1 MRPTV
6 TERAPQADR
15 PFLPIARRESLS
27 TRSATI
33 IKRYLLTERLK
44 PGDRLPPERRLA
56 EALSVSRTVLREAIN
71 QLVGEGLVTREP
83 SRSPTVANFDRARLA
98 HDLSLLEGHE
108 AGIRDL
114 IELRVLVE
122 LGAIESIVGR
132 ASEADLEEI
141 ERWVAEGER
150 RVAAGEP
157 VSVAD
162 VRFHSALLRSL
173 GNRSV
178 DALLPLIEEHIRE
191 NLLIDPHE
199 LAGVITDDD
208 QRVVNQHRQIFEAI
222 RARDAEAAKK
232 RMYEHLD
239 PYLHPEKY
247 LDESGRPRQ
256 KPLVGA

>member
-1 MRPTV
+1 MRSTV
-6 TERAPQADR
+6 TERATQVDA

-56 EALSVSRTVLREAIN
+56 EALNVSRTVLREAIN
-71 QLVGEGLVTREP
+71 QLVGEGLVNREP
-83 SRSPTVANFDRARLA
+83 SRSPTVAEFDRTRLA

-122 LGAIESIVGR
+122 LGSIESIVGR
-132 ASEADLEEI
+132 ASETDLAEI
-141 ERWVAEGER
+141 ERWVLDGER

-208 QRVVNQHRQIFEAI
+208 QRVVNQHRQIFEAVK
-222 RARDAEAAKK
+222 ARDAEAAKK

-247 LDESGRPRQ
+247 VDESGRPRQ